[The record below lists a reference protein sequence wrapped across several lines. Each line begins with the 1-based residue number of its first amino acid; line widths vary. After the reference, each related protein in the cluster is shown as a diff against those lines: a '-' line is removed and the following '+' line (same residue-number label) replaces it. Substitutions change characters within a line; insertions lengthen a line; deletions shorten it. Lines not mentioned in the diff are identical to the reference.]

1 MGLKP
6 IAMAKATKNLIV
18 RFESQ
23 MPLRLL
29 AFLFYLVGDINLMR
43 QVLLLTTLL
52 LFTCFAF
59 GQKKPP
65 QPPAVENTEDKQI
78 ERNFQCMH
86 TDRYTATERRSFFP
100 FSAAGKVKL
109 ISFGANRL
117 PDPEYDSDGN
127 LIEYVP
133 EKGGPLFTPVAPGK
147 YVINYHKVKEQK
159 TLDNAAVDRLT
170 DILYNVGF
178 TPVKNLGSYIPAQ
191 GGCFNPRNAIL
202 FLDAKGNV
210 TQYIEIC
217 FQCTGYY
224 YSSSKTKPIEYCKQ
238 KYVMLSKFF
247 ESQGIK
253 FGTI

>member
-1 MGLKP
+1 MCK
-6 IAMAKATKNLIV
+6 I
-18 RFESQ
+18 
-23 MPLRLL
+23 
-29 AFLFYLVGDINLMR
+29 
-43 QVLLLTTLL
+43 LLTTALL

-59 GQKKPP
+59 GQNKPP
-65 QPPAVENTEDKQI
+65 QPATNENAEDQQI

-86 TDRYTATERRSFFP
+86 TDRYTAKERRSFFP
-100 FSAAGKVKL
+100 FSVASRIKL

-117 PDPEYDSDGN
+117 PDPEYDSKGN

-133 EKGGPLFTPVAPGK
+133 EKGGPLITPVAPGK
-147 YVINYHKVKEQK
+147 YVINYHRVKEQK
-159 TLDNAAVDRLT
+159 TLDNAGIDRLT

-178 TPVKNLGSYIPAQ
+178 TSVKNLGSHLSEQ
-191 GGCFNPRNAIL
+191 GACFNPRNAIL

-210 TQYIEIC
+210 IQYTEIC

-247 ESQGIK
+247 RSQNIK
-253 FGTI
+253 YGVW